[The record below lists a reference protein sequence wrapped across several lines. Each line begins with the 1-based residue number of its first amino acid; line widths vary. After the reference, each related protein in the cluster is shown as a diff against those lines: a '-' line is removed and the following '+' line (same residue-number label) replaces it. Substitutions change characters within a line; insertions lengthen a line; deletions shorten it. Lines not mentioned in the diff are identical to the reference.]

1 MAAAVGVC
9 LFAIAQPLAA
19 SPDWDLVGLRKQLT
33 DLSAALR
40 EDEGLR
46 TMSVP
51 DLVAGLGVPELDGLE
66 TVSHSVALGNDPATL
81 AWTDK
86 RHAIAAM
93 SQIYGG
99 NDNLRT
105 MSAGREGDT
114 EALEIRAGVLTLDQ
128 LRPRMTA
135 RHLGRDRTTGADV
148 LRVPLIVGRDATL
161 RLNAGDVLKLSNN
174 DGAFLVNFGRLEIVG
189 GEISAFRNDD
199 ETSKEFAPF
208 VTSIGS
214 GTVHLSD
221 ATFRNLGFGFT
232 AKYAGL
238 SILSHPT
245 MAPDQR
251 NLIEN
256 SRFDNL
262 VAVAI
267 VGVRHVEVRGNRFFD
282 TRRNPLLISGSPD
295 AVVAGNLFSGATPT
309 NAIRV
314 ANGSDHTKLL
324 RNVILE
330 GSRAGLLISS
340 GSDNVLVEKNLV
352 WRRNGGGI
360 KLLNVRCGHVV
371 MNLILDDK
379 QKGVEVRN
387 SRDAVIS
394 GNRIIG
400 NDNAG
405 VWVSG
410 NTPENLTYVVGNL
423 LRENGSGLSTAS
435 AGDIAMQGND
445 LSNQFPRFLDGDV
458 THQYRA
464 IIDDLKGTRAVR
476 LNSSGVE
483 TADRLRPDHCDL

>member
-66 TVSHSVALGNDPATL
+66 TVSHSVAHGNDPATL

-93 SQIYGG
+93 SQIYGD

-221 ATFRNLGFGFT
+221 ATFRNLGFG
-232 AKYAGL
+232 
-238 SILSHPT
+238 
-245 MAPDQR
+245 
-251 NLIEN
+251 
-256 SRFDNL
+256 
-262 VAVAI
+262 
-267 VGVRHVEVRGNRFFD
+267 
-282 TRRNPLLISGSPD
+282 
-295 AVVAGNLFSGATPT
+295 
-309 NAIRV
+309 
-314 ANGSDHTKLL
+314 
-324 RNVILE
+324 
-330 GSRAGLLISS
+330 
-340 GSDNVLVEKNLV
+340 
-352 WRRNGGGI
+352 
-360 KLLNVRCGHVV
+360 
-371 MNLILDDK
+371 
-379 QKGVEVRN
+379 
-387 SRDAVIS
+387 
-394 GNRIIG
+394 
-400 NDNAG
+400 
-405 VWVSG
+405 
-410 NTPENLTYVVGNL
+410 
-423 LRENGSGLSTAS
+423 
-435 AGDIAMQGND
+435 
-445 LSNQFPRFLDGDV
+445 
-458 THQYRA
+458 
-464 IIDDLKGTRAVR
+464 
-476 LNSSGVE
+476 
-483 TADRLRPDHCDL
+483 